1 MRRSVALSVAVVL
14 SAAGF
19 AVASILATGS
29 LGALNDVTD
38 TVTVAATNTVTVVT
52 TVISG
57 TTTTVS
63 TTSTTPSR
71 GRGIV
76 ICGRFGRGH
85 GFSTR
90 IVAQGNLR
98 SYLRGGGH
106 IGACVVIR
114 RIRPGRGLGRWGWG
128 DGGFGFGGSG
138 GSGGRGGR

>member
-1 MRRSVALSVAVVL
+1 MRRSVALTAAVVL

-19 AVASILATGS
+19 AVASIMASGS
-29 LGALNDVTD
+29 LGALNDVTNTL
-38 TVTVAATNTVTVVT
+38 TVVATNTVTVVT
-52 TVISG
+52 TVVSG
-57 TTTTVS
+57 TAT

-85 GFSTR
+85 RFNTR

-114 RIRPGRGLGRWGWG
+114 RIRPGRGLTGWGWG
-128 DGGFGFGGSG
+128 YNGFGFGA
-138 GSGGRGGR
+138 SGGRGGR

>member
-29 LGALNDVTD
+29 LGALNDVTN
-38 TVTVAATNTVTVVT
+38 TVTVVATNTVTVVT
-52 TVISG
+52 TVVSG
-57 TTTTVS
+57 TT

-85 GFSTR
+85 RFSTR

-98 SYLRGGGH
+98 ASLRGGGH
-106 IGACVVIR
+106 VGACVVIR
-114 RIRPGRGLGRWGWG
+114 RKAPGLGRGGWG
-128 DGGFGFGGSG
+128 YGGFGFGGFG
-138 GSGGRGGR
+138 GSGGRGAR